1 MPNIR
6 SRAAPGTCLRKCSSP
21 DLWTVISADPKLSAY
36 AAEPDFV
43 EKVKQLQANPQL
55 VDIHLQDKRIMALMG
70 KLMGVDIRAAD
81 DHDRARANEPPPQKK
96 PDPPKPA
103 EPVKPDLTKLSDA
116 EAEALEPKEQAQRY
130 KELGNA
136 AYKNKNF
143 AEAIRLYDLASE
155 KDDTDMSFLT
165 NRAAVQFEQG
175 FYDQCVGDCEKAIQ
189 VGRSNMADYKLV
201 ARAYERIGNAKAKVG
216 DLAGAIEAYDR
227 SLVESH
233 NDKVYKTKQDLV
245 KKKKLQD
252 EQNYV
257 DPAKAAEE
265 KEKGN
270 ELFKAGDFPTALKHY
285 SEAIKRNPKDHVLY
299 SNRAACYTKLMD
311 FASGMKDVEK
321 CLELEPKFA
330 KAYSRKGA
338 IQVFLKEYH
347 KAMET
352 YKVGLALEP
361 DNQELKDGL
370 AGVIAKINDSN
381 SDGKPDQQRLQR
393 AMADPEIQAILH
405 DPVMSQVL
413 QEMQQNPQASQK
425 HMRDPTIMAKIQKL
439 IAAGVLQMK

>member
-1 MPNIR
+1 MR
-6 SRAAPGTCLRKCSSP
+6 
-21 DLWTVISADPKLSAY
+21 
-36 AAEPDFV
+36 
-43 EKVKQLQANPQL
+43 LQ
-55 VDIHLQDKRIMALMG
+55 
-70 KLMGVDIRAAD
+70 
-81 DHDRARANEPPPQKK
+81 
-96 PDPPKPA
+96 
-103 EPVKPDLTKLSDA
+103 
-116 EAEALEPKEQAQRY
+116 
-130 KELGNA
+130 
-136 AYKNKNF
+136 
-143 AEAIRLYDLASE
+143 
-155 KDDTDMSFLT
+155 
-165 NRAAVQFEQG
+165 
-175 FYDQCVGDCEKAIQ
+175 
-189 VGRSNMADYKLV
+189 
-201 ARAYERIGNAKAKVG
+201 
-216 DLAGAIEAYDR
+216 
-227 SLVESH
+227 
-233 NDKVYKTKQDLV
+233 VYKTKQDLV

-257 DPAKAAEE
+257 DPVKAAEE
-265 KEKGN
+265 KDKGN

-352 YKVGLALEP
+352 YKVGLSLEP